1 MFPFQRMLE
10 FDPAARVT
18 AADALN
24 SGYFAGEENISGI
37 GITRLDMD
45 RIGGL

>member
-1 MFPFQRMLE
+1 MFLFFTFSQRMLE

-24 SGYFAGEENISGI
+24 AEYFADEGGV
-37 GITRLDMD
+37 TRLGID
-45 RIGGL
+45 L